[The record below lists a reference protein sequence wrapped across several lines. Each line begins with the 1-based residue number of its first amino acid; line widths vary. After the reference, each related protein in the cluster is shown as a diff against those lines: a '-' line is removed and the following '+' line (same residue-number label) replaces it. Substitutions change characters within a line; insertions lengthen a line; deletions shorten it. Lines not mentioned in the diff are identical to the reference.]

1 MSWRR
6 IFGGGRA
13 AAAEAGSQDGGPTS
27 LDVVLAYHEVTK
39 HAPQHY
45 ARGPAFT
52 DWDTQ
57 PDPFRR
63 WEGAELLP
71 LALVAPT
78 PRFEE
83 AFAGGGLAPRA
94 LDRRW
99 VSQLFQD
106 SLALSAWK
114 RAGDA
119 RWALRVNP
127 SSGNLHPTEAYL
139 VAPSVPGLSPT
150 PFVAHYAPAEHALE
164 VRTRISAEDWRALA
178 TGLPADSVLVGLSS
192 VHWREAWKY
201 GERAYR
207 YCQHD
212 VGQALVCV
220 ALAAAALGYEA
231 TLLDELGSAEVAA
244 LLGLVATARV
254 EPEAPD
260 LVLALHPRGT
270 RVTALRLPAEA
281 LARCALQPWQGAPN
295 ALSSDHEDWDVIEAV
310 ERATTKPAAAGAAR
324 EFTPSWP
331 PLVVGDDALSF
342 RALVQARRSAVSM
355 DGRSGLARDAFFQAL
370 RRTLA
375 GHGEAPYAALGWSP
389 RVHLALFVHR
399 VGELDPGLY
408 VLVRDPRDAAAL
420 RAAFDPGFAW
430 ETPDGCPPELPLF
443 RLKTGDVRGLVA
455 HASCDQAIAGDGCF
469 SLGMLARF
477 EGSLRD
483 DGPWMYPR
491 LFWECGVVGQALYL
505 KAEALGLR
513 ATGIGCFYDDTVHAA
528 LGLSGRAWQSLYHF
542 TLGVPVDD
550 ARITSEPPNDGGQE
564 LERD

>member
-1 MSWRR
+1 MPDRPPNRR
-6 IFGGGRA
+6 A
-13 AAAEAGSQDGGPTS
+13 EVDAEA
-27 LDVVLAYHEVTK
+27 LAAVIAYHERSK
-39 HAPQHY
+39 HHGPGRY
-45 ARGPAFT
+45 ARSLGFL
-52 DWDTQ
+52 DWDAQ

-63 WEGAELLP
+63 FPGADRVALARRETADAPDSPDYRDLFVAGRVPARPLDHDFVARLLM
-71 LALVAPT
+71 
-78 PRFEE
+78 
-83 AFAGGGLAPRA
+83 
-94 LDRRW
+94 
-99 VSQLFQD
+99 D

-114 RAGDA
+114 QQGRA
-119 RWALRVNP
+119 RWSLRVNP
-127 SSGNLHPTEAYL
+127 SSGNLHPTEGYVL
-139 VAPSVPGLSPT
+139 APAIAGIGERPALY
-150 PFVAHYAPAEHALE
+150 HYAPYLHALE
-164 VRTRISAEDWRALA
+164 RRRELTGALWRELVAALA
-178 TGLPADSVLVGLSS
+178 PARADALLLVGLSS
-192 VHWREAWKY
+192 IHWREAWKY

-281 LARCALQPWQGAPN
+281 LERCALQPWQGAPN

-550 ARITSEPPNDGGQE
+550 ARITSEPPNDG
-564 LERD
+564 